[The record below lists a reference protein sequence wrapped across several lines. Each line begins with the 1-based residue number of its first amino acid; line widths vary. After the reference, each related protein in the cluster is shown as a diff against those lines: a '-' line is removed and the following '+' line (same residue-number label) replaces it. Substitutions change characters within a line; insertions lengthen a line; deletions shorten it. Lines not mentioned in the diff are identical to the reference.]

1 MYKTDKQFYGFE
13 ARYLAI
19 FIIQLFCLFLFFKF
33 VLKRVRVD
41 HLSNAV
47 ATTFA
52 CTFGEALIA
61 KLVHFTS

>member
-19 FIIQLFCLFLFFKF
+19 FIIQLFCLFSFFRF

-41 HLSNAV
+41 HLSNTV
-47 ATTFA
+47 VTNFA
-52 CTFGEALIA
+52 CTFAEAFIA
-61 KLVHFTS
+61 EKVHSTA